1 MMKKR
6 IGYGAE
12 SYLILAQSGSV
23 EYSKHINYYITPDL
37 FAPQNSAYSYRKAA
51 VVFSMNITPSQVRKF
66 RIRLAEVA
74 DRITFCLAISEFIEV
89 RESPAMFSRSSQGY
103 SVDAYPQD
111 HRLILMHSVRSR
123 Q

>member
-1 MMKKR
+1 MHRAHLVEK
-6 IGYGAE
+6 IYLYG
-12 SYLILAQSGSV
+12 SQLTVL
-23 EYSKHINYYITPDL
+23 
-37 FAPQNSAYSYRKAA
+37 YRKAA